1 MLVWGGCRELLS
13 SNIHPRQHS
22 DLAAMKRRRLLRSLL
37 HRREVAFRAFAHW
50 ESVAATSL
58 FRDAAAT
65 PRRSLRDARAT
76 VTLYTPS
83 QATYTLYPPPLNAAP
98 MLRRRRGALSATL

>member
-1 MLVWGGCRELLS
+1 
-13 SNIHPRQHS
+13 
-22 DLAAMKRRRLLRSLL
+22 MKRRRLLRSLL

-83 QATYTLYPPPLNAAP
+83 QATYTLYPPPPL
-98 MLRRRRGALSATL
+98 MLRQCCADVAALSARPYSDIEA